1 MRQRIPTLLIIL
13 TRCRSGTLLY
23 ALIMLAIHPHIQDIL
38 FSEIQHVCKSR
49 MPLHKDLQ
57 NLTYALCIM
66 YETLRM
72 FPAVV
77 LIPKRAAREETLLGK
92 HYIPE
97 GSIIAYDT
105 VNLHRNTQ
113 YWGDDINTFNPS
125 RFDGRKS
132 RAHPLDLG
140 NTRGWVNDGNIKLP
154 TRGAFCAFSEGV
166 RTCIGMFSTDCG

>member
-1 MRQRIPTLLIIL
+1 
-13 TRCRSGTLLY
+13 
-23 ALIMLAIHPHIQDIL
+23 MLAIHPHIQDIL

-49 MPLHKDLQ
+49 TPVYEDLQ

-77 LIPKRAAREETLLGK
+77 LIPKRAIREETLLGK

-97 GSIIAYDT
+97 GSIIGYDT

-132 RAHPLDLG
+132 KARE
-140 NTRGWVNDGNIKLP
+140 WVNDGNIKLP

-166 RTCIGMFSTDCG
+166 RTCIGMSST